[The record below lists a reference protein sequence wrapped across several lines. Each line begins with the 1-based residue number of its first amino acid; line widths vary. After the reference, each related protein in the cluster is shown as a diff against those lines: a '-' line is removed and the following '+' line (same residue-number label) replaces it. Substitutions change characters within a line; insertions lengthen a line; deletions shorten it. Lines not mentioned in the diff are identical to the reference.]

1 MNENPAQKVEMTVQ
15 IQWWP
20 GADTANKVRGAIS
33 VIFSSQVS
41 LHFHHCKRDE
51 VYFTTLLWQNN
62 GRQNDLISRMPFSE
76 LYKIMVNKV
85 TSVGFRAAIA
95 PVALPW
101 IRPDSDVWFWLR
113 KHFGKIIRRMMF
125 EIIRFEILR
134 ETKSQLISQ
143 CNNLEYRNDQI

>member
-51 VYFTTLLWQNN
+51 VYFTTSLWQNSAQKY
-62 GRQNDLISRMPFSE
+62 GLISRMQSSDW
-76 LYKIMVNKV
+76 YKIMLNEV
-85 TSVGFRAAIA
+85 TFVGFMGAIA
-95 PVALPW
+95 PPGSAPAPITYLLSSLCNCTVCTCQELALSKAPVLLTT
-101 IRPDSDVWFWLR
+101 PNSLLHSD
-113 KHFGKIIRRMMF
+113 RRGF
-125 EIIRFEILR
+125 LSF
-134 ETKSQLISQ
+134 
-143 CNNLEYRNDQI
+143 